1 MGGIFNLRQEPERLA
16 VLLDGGFVKRKLL
29 ALNAGRERP
38 ESPPARA
45 PLEDVYPTAQDVVE
59 LVDRIRREPRL
70 DGCRLLR
77 AYFYDGPP
85 ISGRRPNPLGGK
97 PYLFDGPYRA
107 LNQRLHDSLRVTDDF
122 AVRQGDT
129 VFRGWRLREE
139 SLRDLSR
146 SPRFLTP
153 EDLAPSVE
161 QKGVDLRIGLDVA
174 LLSLKHLVD
183 TIVLVTGDSDLIP
196 AMKLAR
202 REGLWVYLDTMG
214 HEVRSELVEHA
225 DYVFSSSA

>member
-1 MGGIFNLRQEPERLA
+1 M
-16 VLLDGGFVKRKLL
+16 KRKLL
-29 ALNAGRERP
+29 ALNSRRERP
-38 ESPPARA
+38 AAPAALA
-45 PLEDVYPTAQDVVE
+45 PLEIVYPTAHDVVE

-70 DGCRLLR
+70 ESCRLLR

-107 LNQRLHDSLRVTDDF
+107 LNQRLHDSLRVTADF

-139 SLRDLSR
+139 SLREISR
-146 SPRFLTP
+146 NPRILAP

-202 REGLWVYLDTMG
+202 REGLWIYLDTMG

-225 DYVFSSSA
+225 DFAFSSSAALKKEPR